1 MVNPLPPIEPLD
13 PKSHDRSTFQSG
25 EPSLDSWIRHVVG
38 QATRRDGARMYVA
51 SVGQRVV
58 GFYSLCAFQVD
69 RTSAPDRARAGLH
82 EIPAVLL
89 ARLAV
94 DGTYQGRGLGAYL
107 LLDALRISA
116 LVAERIGVRL
126 MVVHALHEEA
136 AGFYVHYGFTRLE
149 SAPLSLYLLMQDIRK
164 TLATSALINA

>member
-1 MVNPLPPIEPLD
+1 VRPLPPIEPLD
-13 PKSHDRSTFQSG
+13 PRSHDRSTFQSG
-25 EPSLDSWIRHVVG
+25 EPTLDSWIRHIAG
-38 QATRRDGARMYVA
+38 QAARRDGARTYVA
-51 SVGQRVV
+51 CDGRRVV

-69 RTSAPDRARAGLH
+69 RASAPDRARAGPH

-94 DGTYQGRGLGAYL
+94 DETHQGLGLGAYL

-126 MVVHALHEEA
+126 MVVHALHEKA
-136 AGFYVHYGFTRLE
+136 TGFYVHHGFTRFE
-149 SAPLSLYLLMQDIRK
+149 TAPLSLYMLMQDIRK
-164 TLATSALINA
+164 TLGTSGVIDA

>member
-1 MVNPLPPIEPLD
+1 MRPLPPIEPLD
-13 PKSHDRSTFQSG
+13 LKTHDRSSFQSG
-25 EPSLDSWIRHVVG
+25 EGSLDSWLRHVAG
-38 QATRRDGARMYVA
+38 QADRRDGARTYVA
-51 SVGQRVV
+51 CVGPKVV

-69 RTSAPDRARAGLH
+69 RASAPDRARAGPH

-94 DGTYQGRGLGAYL
+94 DQTHQGTGLGAYL

-126 MVVHALHEEA
+126 MVVHALDEEA
-136 AGFYVHYGFTRLE
+136 AGFYLHYGFTRFE
-149 SAPLSLYLLMQDIRK
+149 TAPLSLYLLMQDVRK
-164 TLATSALINA
+164 TLATSGVIDS